1 MEGKSSVNSDALNCL
16 ICAAWFPFYK
26 GKYWRF
32 CCEYQESIQDM
43 LFQLKVLGM
52 DLDLI
57 PYKNIKLLGL
67 PQMSRLWWRFV
78 VTHEGR

>member
-1 MEGKSSVNSDALNCL
+1 MEGKSSVNPGALSCL
-16 ICAAWFPFYK
+16 ICATWFPFYK

-32 CCEYQESIQDM
+32 CSEYQESIQDR
-43 LFQLKVLGM
+43 LFQLKVLGL

-57 PYKNIKLLGL
+57 PYQNIKLLGL
-67 PQMSRLWWRFV
+67 PQISRLWWRFV